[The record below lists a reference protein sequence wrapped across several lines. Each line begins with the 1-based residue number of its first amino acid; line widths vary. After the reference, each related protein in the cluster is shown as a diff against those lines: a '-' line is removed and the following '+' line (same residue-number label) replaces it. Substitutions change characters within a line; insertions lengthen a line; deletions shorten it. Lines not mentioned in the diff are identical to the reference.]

1 MTHSHLPAYKVS
13 PRPCLLPLL
22 HRNSRAG
29 AIVEATCWGRQCRL
43 PAQIPVWL
51 YETESICWFWFHY
64 LKDNLLSCSD
74 STVGCL
80 CYGYCAFPLL
90 REICGQLSSGELD
103 ACKESK
109 GCSLQSL
116 LLAKGSSCTMY
127 IQCKCL
133 VLKSLISKHLFHGPS
148 DPSLA
153 PSVASVD
160 LLSSP
165 CWSTKHRS
173 SLKGQLGSSTTH

>member
-13 PRPCLLPLL
+13 HRPCLLPLL

-29 AIVEATCWGRQCRL
+29 AIVEATCWGKQCRP

-80 CYGYCAFPLL
+80 CYGYCTFPLL

-116 LLAKGSSCTMY
+116 YYWQRNPPAPCTSS
-127 IQCKCL
+127 
-133 VLKSLISKHLFHGPS
+133 VSALFWN
-148 DPSLA
+148 
-153 PSVASVD
+153 
-160 LLSSP
+160 LLSVNTSFTAAQTHHLPWVWQAWTCSP
-165 CWSTKHRS
+165 PLAEALSIDPHLRDS
-173 SLKGQLGSSTTH
+173 